1 MVKKASPTGQAGSV
15 GQDAVKLEFSK
26 MGWGP
31 IPVLEHD
38 DGTDFYVQ
46 VWDATLGA
54 TRSSEAELHEVGRR
68 GLSSL
73 NGVTWGTT
81 TGPSS
86 TKERSRTL
94 ERQETR

>member
-1 MVKKASPTGQAGSV
+1 MPWVNSGARQPTEGATRPVVYASQHALPAGDEPPA
-15 GQDAVKLEFSK
+15 QDGGVALAHV
-26 MGWGP
+26 
-31 IPVLEHD
+31 
-38 DGTDFYVQ
+38 
-46 VWDATLGA
+46 DATLGA